1 MRVDQLG
8 TGEPE
13 LAIVGAVHGDEPC
26 GVRAIDRLLETQPEV
41 SRPVELIVANERA
54 LQLGVRYVDADLNR
68 SFQYVAPD
76 AHEAKVADALRARI
90 RNKTILSIHSTQSTE
105 DPFAIVSGLDEGV
118 APIVAGLSVEAVVDA
133 GPPTEGRIF
142 DTSSTVVE
150 VEAGL
155 QGSEA
160 AADNATQLAEEF
172 LFATGALPGTVDRRA
187 HPLFELGSAISKPPA
202 TEYEIRAR
210 NFTPV
215 AEGEVIA
222 TADDRPIRADRAFWP
237 VLLSAEGYQDILGY
251 RGQKEGTVPLP

>member
-8 TGEPE
+8 TGEPD

-26 GVRAIDRLLETQPEV
+26 GLRAIDWLLETQPPV

-54 LQLGVRYVDADLNR
+54 LEQGVRYVDADLNR
-68 SFQYVAPD
+68 SFQYVAPG
-76 AHEAKVADALRARI
+76 AHEADLAEQLRARI
-90 RNKTILSIHSTQSTE
+90 RHKTVLSIHSTQSTS
-105 DPFAIVSGLDEGV
+105 DPFAIVSGLDDGV

-133 GPPTEGRIF
+133 GPPTAGRIF

-160 AADNATQLAEEF
+160 AADSARALAEEF
-172 LFATGALPGTVDRRA
+172 LIATGALSGAVERRE

-202 TEYEIRAR
+202 TDYEVHAQ
-210 NFTPV
+210 NFSPV
-215 AEGEVIA
+215 AEGEVFA
-222 TADDRPIRADRAFWP
+222 TADDRPIRADEAFWP

-251 RGQKEGTVPLP
+251 RGQKQGSVSLP